1 MVGGDHEHVVLFHF
15 CHKSAEPFI
24 KFGKGVCISF
34 RIVSV
39 TVNHIEIHKVDEAK
53 TFKILLLEFGGF
65 FHSDVVGT
73 GAVCFGNA
81 FSGEDIKNLS
91 DADGRKT
98 LFHKDIK
105 RGILRRNKGIIVA
118 SAGAVKIRIFT
129 FKRSCN
135 NSSDSVFALEERTGF
150 FAKFI
155 KFFKWNY
162 ILMCGN
168 LENAVRGG
176 INDGLSG
183 FNMLFSEIS
192 DYLGSAAGFVAKDI
206 KTCCLFEHIDNF
218 LRKTFGICGESF
230 FGNKSGKF
238 PMSGGGVFSHAHFIK
253 AAKCAKGFFCFFDGR
268 NAFDISKTE
277 AYHIGNIELSA
288 GSAALE
294 ESYVVIWMDE
304 NSNSTCERFTL
315 LVDIGDPKPWP
326 VYVDEL
332 KQYGEN
338 EATIKIDL
346 WGKQKNKGVFH
357 DITRLETFGEL
368 RLTAD
373 VGELIEAASKGAD
386 LTQNGTEFTI
396 KPPKQAY
403 YYRQF
408 PAGATNIYDID
419 IERVCPLFNE
429 NEESVLPV
437 KIEGNKVRMQY
448 GYFSKQEVRLAN
460 GGTMTYYYCDNLLGK
475 YAGTVDM
482 FFWYDEDGNRIGQNY
497 LIHTHDDIPM
507 LNPVPLLT
515 KEEDVADWKGKPAAV
530 FLGDSS
536 QFGAAE
542 LQAKRMPSS
551 PNTHYYDLNLMAN
564 DAAVDLKGEKVVLYL
579 PYPEGHSENSARK
592 LNITVGHY
600 DDNHNLIASD
610 VYTLENGKLQFTPY
624 GLRLEV
630 SSFSPYV
637 VSWEEAAALPQTGDN
652 FPVVLLLG
660 MMTLSLCVML
670 RKRAKA

>member
-1 MVGGDHEHVVLFHF
+1 MKKRMLLIGCMMACMLFVV
-15 CHKSAEPFI
+15 CAMAEPIVPYI
-24 KFGKGVCISF
+24 KDG
-34 RIVSV
+34 SV
-39 TVNHIEIHKVDEAK
+39 TIIPVAGLKLDEEK
-53 TFKILLLEFGGF
+53 TDYDEETGKWNIVIDSENTNWESVIQNGLDSMGVKLLEFSY
-65 FHSDVVGT
+65 HPVPD
-73 GAVCFGNA
+73 GAV
-81 FSGEDIKNLS
+81 S
-91 DADGRKT
+91 
-98 LFHKDIK
+98 
-105 RGILRRNKGIIVA
+105 VA
-118 SAGAVKIRIFT
+118 SVGMHNDTTSSETYQWYQENLHYLNTVNSQQPVDKAGISLHSGYYNAATGLFFPQEYTDAMYSAFGFRWKMEDGSYKAEHSLYTLCVEPKLDSVSVPIPLMDSERFVTDIRIPA
-129 FKRSCN
+129 R
-135 NSSDSVFALEERTGF
+135 V
-150 FAKFI
+150 
-155 KFFKWNY
+155 
-162 ILMCGN
+162 
-168 LENAVRGG
+168 EN
-176 INDGLSG
+176 
-183 FNMLFSEIS
+183 
-192 DYLGSAAGFVAKDI
+192 
-206 KTCCLFEHIDNF
+206 
-218 LRKTFGICGESF
+218 
-230 FGNKSGKF
+230 GKV
-238 PMSGGGVFSHAHFIK
+238 SY
-253 AAKCAKGFFCFFDGR
+253 
-268 NAFDISKTE
+268 ISKDKLPEAMTLATE
-277 AYHIGNIELSA
+277 INAPAGTKRVMVNGYNRALQDTEDGGSKLVLTNELSA

-460 GGTMTYYYCDNLLGK
+460 GGAMTYYYCDNLLGK

-482 FFWYDEDGNRIGQNY
+482 FFWYDEDMKRIGQNY

-610 VYTLENGKLQFTPY
+610 VYSMERGNLQFTPY

-637 VSWEEAAALPQTGDN
+637 VSWEEAAALPQTGDD
-652 FPVVLLLG
+652 FPMALLLG
-660 MMTLSLCVML
+660 VMTLSLCVML